1 MEHQQQWRKLN
12 GQRIVQPISNE
23 VKQAIEKERAMGN
36 RIQVCVGT
44 DSQVK
49 SSSIEFATV
58 IVFVR
63 KGNGAFMFI
72 NKEIITLKM
81 SIKERMMHEVR
92 RSIAVAYEINPVLE
106 TYNMNVEVHAH
117 INASEAFKSN
127 TALKDAAGYVSGMG
141 FTFKA
146 KPQAFASSSCA
157 NKIVQ

>member
-1 MEHQQQWRKLN
+1 MEQQRQWRKLN
-12 GQRIVQPISNE
+12 GQKILHPISYE
-23 VKQAIEKERAMGN
+23 VKQAIEKETAMGN

-49 SSSIEFATV
+49 SGCIEFATV

-72 NKEIITLKM
+72 NKETVKQKM
-81 SIKERMMHEVR
+81 NIKERMMHEVS
-92 RSIAVAYEINPVLE
+92 RSIEVAYEINPVLE
-106 TYNMNVEVHAH
+106 SFNMNVEVHAD
-117 INASEAFKSN
+117 INASETFKSHV
-127 TALKDAAGYVSGMG
+127 ALKDAAGYISGMG
-141 FTFKA
+141 FMFKA

>member
-1 MEHQQQWRKLN
+1 MEQQQQWRKLS
-12 GQRIVQPISNE
+12 GQKIKDTISNE
-23 VKQAIEKERAMGN
+23 VKQAIANEMAMGN
-36 RIQVCVGT
+36 HIQVCVGT

-49 SSSIEFATV
+49 ASCIEFATV

-72 NKEIITLKM
+72 NKETITQKM
-81 SIKERMMHEVR
+81 NIKERMMQEVS
-92 RSIAVAYEINPVLE
+92 RSIEVAYQISPVLE
-106 TYNMNVEVHAH
+106 AYNMNVEVHAD

-127 TALKDAAGYVSGMG
+127 VALKDAAGYVSGMG
-141 FTFKA
+141 FMFKA